1 LIFINSSVFQ
11 GRVYISFFIFGLNG
25 ILLGILLLYLLHLMK
40 FKILLQLYENL
51 RVLLLSFLNSILGEI
66 VPINVVLQFPPK
78 ESFKIFVNYESL

>member
-1 LIFINSSVFQ
+1 
-11 GRVYISFFIFGLNG
+11 
-25 ILLGILLLYLLHLMK
+25 MK